1 MEDFL
6 DMSRGNI
13 SSSAGRLIRWPT
25 RPTTRISR
33 AKVTV
38 LPLGDGVWV
47 EGGDKMGIFSA
58 LIH

>member
-1 MEDFL
+1 
-6 DMSRGNI
+6 MSRGNI